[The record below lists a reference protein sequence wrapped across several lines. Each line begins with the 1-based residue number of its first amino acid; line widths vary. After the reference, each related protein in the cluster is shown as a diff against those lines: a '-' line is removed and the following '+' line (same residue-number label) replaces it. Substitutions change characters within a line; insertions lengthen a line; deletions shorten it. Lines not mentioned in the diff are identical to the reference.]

1 MFKATCAGL
10 SLAQV
15 SLCIRL
21 PNPTQ
26 AIIGLLPS
34 WGVDVTDNHNHNHN
48 QESLT
53 ENEIV
58 DLIRALQNSQD
69 DRVIVLR
76 AKLEAMRAALAEF
89 RERRN
94 AFATRAAR
102 DCSGTIFQ

>member
-21 PNPTQ
+21 LNPTQ

-34 WGVDVTDNHNHNHN
+34 WGVDVTDNHNQN

-58 DLIRALQNSQD
+58 DLIRALQNSHD